1 LSSRIQPDLR
11 GKTALITGGAKRI
24 GAACALALAGAGANI
39 VLHYHLSFEEA
50 EKTADTIRSLGVKVV
65 TLKADLESEE
75 ETRELFREALELAGG
90 IDILVNSASIFP
102 DSTVETF
109 AWTELEQNLKVNT
122 WAPLLLSRL
131 FAAQKRFSGLNDPPE
146 ADTLGNIVNFLDTR
160 ITDNDRNH
168 AAYALSKRNLFTL
181 TRMLSAFCAP
191 AIKVNAIAPGLILP
205 PPGEDEGYLEKLRH
219 TNPMRRVG
227 KLEDI
232 SSALLFLV
240 ANSFITGQV
249 IFVDGGRRI
258 KGSMYGV

>member
-1 LSSRIQPDLR
+1 MSDMMQPDLA

-24 GAACALALAGAGANI
+24 GAACALALAGAGADI
-39 VLHYHLSFEEA
+39 VLHYHHSSEDA
-50 EKTADTIRSLGVKVV
+50 EKTADSIRSRGVRAWP
-65 TLKADLESEE
+65 LRADLESEK
-75 ETRELFREALELAGG
+75 ETRGLFEKALDMTGG
-90 IDILVNSASIFP
+90 LDILVNSASIFP
-102 DSTVETF
+102 DSTVDSFTW
-109 AWTELEQNLKVNT
+109 AELEQNLRVNT

-131 FAAQKRFSGLNDPPE
+131 FAAQERFSVPEDPPE
-146 ADTLGNIVNFLDTR
+146 AAKLGNIVNFLDTR
-160 ITDNDRNH
+160 ITDNDSKH

-181 TRMLSAFCAP
+181 TRMLSVACAP
-191 AIKVNAIAPGLILP
+191 GIKVNAIAPGLILP
-205 PPGEDEGYLEKLRH
+205 PPGENEEYLEKLRH

-227 KLEDI
+227 RLEDI